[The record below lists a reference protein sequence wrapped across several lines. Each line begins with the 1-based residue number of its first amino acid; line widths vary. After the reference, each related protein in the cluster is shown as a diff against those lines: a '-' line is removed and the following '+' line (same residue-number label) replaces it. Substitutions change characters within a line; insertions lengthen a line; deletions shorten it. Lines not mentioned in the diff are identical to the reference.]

1 MTVQC
6 TLVPSREH
14 TMNDHPENSA
24 RFAKLGNLKKLRFR
38 EPVSWLDAEP
48 ASMADLMR
56 VHDPAFL
63 KELKEESAR
72 GPAVI
77 DPAPTYV
84 TRGSWE
90 AALMAAGGAV
100 ACTRAVLEGSASSAF
115 AIVRPPGHH
124 AEPDRAMGFCLLNN
138 IAVAVRSAME
148 QGISSVLIVDFD
160 AHHGNGTQAAFL
172 HEGRVAFIST
182 HQGGIYPGSGK
193 LEDAP
198 HARGRIVNLP
208 LPAYAGDGV
217 YAQVMSQ
224 VILPMA
230 ERVRP
235 EMVFI
240 SAGFDVHWDDPITAL
255 GLSITGI
262 FHLCQGLVFLAQQL
276 CQGKIVFVLEGGYDP
291 DTLYEG
297 SRAVLAAL
305 ANEGKTPDSSGP
317 SPFPEP
323 DVSLLLSYAREL
335 HRL

>member
-14 TMNDHPENSA
+14 TMSDHPENAA

-38 EPVSWLDAEP
+38 ESVTWLDAEP
-48 ASMADLMR
+48 ASMTDLMR

-63 KELKEESAR
+63 KELKEKSAR

-100 ACTRAVLEGSASSAF
+100 ACTRAVLDGSASSAF

-148 QGISSVLIVDFD
+148 QGINSVLIVDFD

-172 HEGRVAFIST
+172 YEGRVAFIST

-208 LPAYAGDGV
+208 LPAYAGDRA
-217 YAQVMSQ
+217 YAQVMTQ

-255 GLSITGI
+255 GLSITGL
-262 FHLCQGLVFLAQQL
+262 FHLCQGLVFLAQQF

-291 DTLYEG
+291 NTLYEG
-297 SRAVLAAL
+297 ARAILAAL
-305 ANEGKTPDSSGP
+305 TSEGKTPDTSGP

-323 DVSLLLSYAREL
+323 DISLLLSYAREL